1 MRQACFV
8 QKADNNKYR
17 NERPF
22 FMPKRVTIMLS
33 DDLDTFV
40 RRHQANTIRDTQKG
54 YSYSQALNDLL
65 SNGI

>member
-1 MRQACFV
+1 
-8 QKADNNKYR
+8 
-17 NERPF
+17 
-22 FMPKRVTIMLS
+22 MPKRVTIMLS